1 MWTTAKAITAPSF
14 IGVAFVTVTVILTF
28 QVLMVHLVPHATD
41 AGISPTVSA
50 AALGLLGGIS
60 VPGRIFSGFMAE
72 RIRWQMILA
81 LSCFGM
87 ALSLLWI
94 LFLERAW
101 MLYCF
106 VSFYGICHGLRVPAN
121 VGILGEFFGMRS
133 LGELTGIVTAV
144 ATIIGAFAP
153 YIVGFI
159 FDAVGSYS
167 VAFVIV
173 MAFLLTSGIVA
184 CSMKKPIAAE

>member
-1 MWTTAKAITAPSF
+1 MF
-14 IGVAFVTVTVILTF
+14 I
-28 QVLMVHLVPHATD
+28 
-41 AGISPTVSA
+41 
-50 AALGLLGGIS
+50 
-60 VPGRIFSGFMAE
+60 
-72 RIRWQMILA
+72 
-81 LSCFGM
+81 
-87 ALSLLWI
+87 
-94 LFLERAW
+94 ERAW

-133 LGELTGIVTAV
+133 LGELTGIVSAFG
-144 ATIIGAFAP
+144 TIIGAFAP

-167 VAFVIV
+167 VAFAIV

-184 CSMKKPIAAE
+184 CSMKKPIAVE